1 MSLSTPIPITDF
13 EHFEHFENMFQ
24 GYVSLAAKE
33 CEARDFMRAVVT
45 DLNMQFSIHI

>member
-1 MSLSTPIPITDF
+1 MSLSTLIPITDF
-13 EHFEHFENMFQ
+13 ERFENMLQ

-45 DLNMQFSIHI
+45 DLNMKCSIHI